1 MNASHRIAIPA
12 LALLVLAGCAN
23 QPYRQGGYGYE
34 QGPPPRNYCYDR
46 CGVVR
51 DVEQVYVQ
59 KNDATLGTVLGA
71 VIGGALG
78 NQVGHG
84 RGRTAATIGGAV
96 VGGAIGN
103 SVGSNN
109 GDQVPVWRILIQLDN
124 GRLGSVTQR
133 EYPDVRSGDYVEI
146 RDGRVYRR

>member
-1 MNASHRIAIPA
+1 MTTLGRVMIPA
-12 LALLVLAGCAN
+12 LAVLALAGCAN
-23 QPYRQGGYGYE
+23 QPYRQGGYGYQ
-34 QGPPPRNYCYDR
+34 QGPPSRNYCYDH

-51 DVEQVYVQ
+51 GVEQVYVQ

-78 NQVGHG
+78 NQVGDG

-96 VGGAIGN
+96 VGGAIGH

-109 GDQVPVWRILIQLDN
+109 GNQVPVWRILIRLDN

>member
-1 MNASHRIAIPA
+1 MNRIGRVMFPVLAIVA
-12 LALLVLAGCAN
+12 LAGCAG
-23 QPYRQGGYGYE
+23 QPQRQGGYGYQ
-34 QGPPPRNYCYDR
+34 QGPSRNYCYDH

-51 DVEQVYVQ
+51 DVEQIYVQ

-78 NQVGHG
+78 NQVGEG

-96 VGGAIGN
+96 IGGAIGN

-109 GDQVPVWRILIQLDN
+109 GNQVPVWRILIRLDN

-133 EYPDVRSGDYVEI
+133 EYPNVRSGDYVEI

>member
-1 MNASHRIAIPA
+1 MTGLGRVMLATLAIVA
-12 LALLVLAGCAN
+12 LAGCAN
-23 QPYRQGGYGYE
+23 QPRRQGDYGYQ
-34 QGPPPRNYCYDR
+34 QGTPRNYCYDH

-78 NQVGHG
+78 NQVGEG

-96 VGGAIGN
+96 IGGAIGN

-109 GDQVPVWRILIQLDN
+109 GNQVPVWRILIRLDN

-133 EYPDVRSGDYVEI
+133 EYPNVRSGDYVEI

>member
-1 MNASHRIAIPA
+1 MNASRRIAVPA

-34 QGPPPRNYCYDR
+34 QGPPPRNYCYDH

-96 VGGAIGN
+96 VGGAIGH

-109 GDQVPVWRILIQLDN
+109 GNQVPVWRILIRLDN
-124 GRLGSVTQR
+124 GRLGSVIQR

>member
-1 MNASHRIAIPA
+1 MNASHRVAIPA
-12 LALLVLAGCAN
+12 LALLMLAGCAN

-34 QGPPPRNYCYDR
+34 QGPPPRNYCYDH

-51 DVEQVYVQ
+51 DVEQIYVQ

-109 GDQVPVWRILIQLDN
+109 GNQVPVWRILIRLDN

>member
-1 MNASHRIAIPA
+1 MISLGRIMLPA
-12 LALLVLAGCAN
+12 LVIVALAGCAN
-23 QPYRQGGYGYE
+23 QPRQQGGYGYQ
-34 QGPPPRNYCYDR
+34 QGPPRDYCYDH

-51 DVEQVYVQ
+51 DVEQIYVQ

-71 VIGGALG
+71 VIGGVLG
-78 NQVGHG
+78 NQVGEG

-96 VGGAIGN
+96 IGGAIGN
-103 SVGSNN
+103 SAGGNSGN
-109 GDQVPVWRILIQLDN
+109 QVPVWRILIRLDN

-133 EYPDVRSGDYVEI
+133 EYPNVRGGDYVEI

>member
-1 MNASHRIAIPA
+1 MISLGRVMLPA
-12 LALLVLAGCAN
+12 LAIVALAGCAG
-23 QPYRQGGYGYE
+23 QPQRQGGYGYR
-34 QGPPPRNYCYDR
+34 QGPPRNYCYDH

-51 DVEQVYVQ
+51 DVEQIYVQ

-78 NQVGHG
+78 NQVGEG

-96 VGGAIGN
+96 IGGAIGN

-109 GDQVPVWRILIQLDN
+109 GNQVPVWRILIRLDN

-133 EYPDVRSGDYVEI
+133 EYPNVRSGDYVEI

>member
-1 MNASHRIAIPA
+1 MTGLGRVMLATLAIVA
-12 LALLVLAGCAN
+12 LAGCAN
-23 QPYRQGGYGYE
+23 QPRRQGDYGYQ
-34 QGPPPRNYCYDR
+34 QGTPRNYCYDH

-78 NQVGHG
+78 NQVGEG
-84 RGRTAATIGGAV
+84 RGRTAATI
-96 VGGAIGN
+96 GGAIGN

-109 GDQVPVWRILIQLDN
+109 GNQVPVWRILIRLDN

-133 EYPDVRSGDYVEI
+133 EYPSVRSGDYVEI